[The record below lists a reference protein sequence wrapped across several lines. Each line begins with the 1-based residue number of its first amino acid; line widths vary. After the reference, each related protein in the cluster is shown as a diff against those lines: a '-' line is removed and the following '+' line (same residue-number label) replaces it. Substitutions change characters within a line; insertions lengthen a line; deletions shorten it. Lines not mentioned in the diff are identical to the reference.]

1 MKTAEDIESYLIQ
14 IDTPF
19 ERVGDGVWLLKEIG
33 PEMVISI
40 ADSILAFRL
49 KLMDANTVPAAKRE
63 QLYHTL
69 LKLNASEMLHGA
81 YGLENGAVVICAAL
95 QLENLDIN
103 ELQATIDDIGMAA
116 SNHYSTLSKFSVTI

>member
-19 ERVGDGVWLLKEIG
+19 ERVGIGMWQLKEIG
-33 PEMVISI
+33 PDLVISL
-40 ADSILAFRL
+40 ADSVVAFRL
-49 KLMDANTVPAAKRE
+49 KLMDASKVPAPKRE
-63 QLYHTL
+63 PLYHAL
-69 LKLNASEMLHGA
+69 LGLNATEMLHGA

-95 QLENLDIN
+95 QLENLDLN

-116 SNHYSTLSKFSVTI
+116 SNHYSTLSKFSA